1 MFRPCHSTT
10 EFPAPGLAKDAGAHL
25 PFDFHRHPDFV
36 DPPTCEHG
44 TPRYSNFSHT
54 AIAASRCCT
63 PSPPA
68 SIRSNGSLS
77 GSNYSYYQSSTS
89 PFGSRSSFGS
99 VPSIDN
105 ACNGQPSPDPS
116 HRDSRAQSPVNKP
129 LRSQP
134 SRAGHRA
141 QPPFHRHPTPAN
153 RVQSPVHRVLS
164 PVLGH
169 RSQTP
174 AIGARGHAPRQP
186 LARARE
192 VTSSID
198 RSLQRQARRLSRPA
212 EQSEP
217 QDFVM
222 ADADASPRPHL
233 AFGEQQAWDSPVFD
247 QGDYSSQDSGGSGH
261 DHHEMPHAQEPARHP
276 FQNQR

>member
-10 EFPAPGLAKDAGAHL
+10 EFPAPGLGKNAGAHL

-36 DPPTCEHG
+36 APPTCEHG
-44 TPRYSNFSHT
+44 TPRYSNFSPT
-54 AIAASRCCT
+54 AIAPSRCCT
-63 PSPPA
+63 PSPA
-68 SIRSNGSLS
+68 SISNSLS
-77 GSNYSYYQSSTS
+77 GSNYSYSQSSTFS
-89 PFGSRSSFGS
+89 PFGSRSSFGTA
-99 VPSIDN
+99 PSIN
-105 ACNGQPSPDPS
+105 GACNGQPSPDPF

-129 LRSQP
+129 VRSQP

-141 QPPFHRHPTPAN
+141 QTPFHRHQTPAN

-169 RSQTP
+169 RPQTP
-174 AIGARGHAPRQP
+174 AIGARGHAPRHP
-186 LARARE
+186 PARARE

-198 RSLQRQARRLSRPA
+198 HSLRRPVRRLSRPA

-217 QDFVM
+217 RDFVM
-222 ADADASPRPHL
+222 TDADASPHPHM
-233 AFGEQQAWDSPVFD
+233 AFGDQQARDSPVFD
-247 QGDYSSQDSGGSGH
+247 QGDYCSQNSGGSGH
-261 DHHEMPHAQEPARHP
+261 DRHEMPHAQEPERYP